1 MLEAEQRV
9 PDVAAGRPGQSGGGG
24 GGGGVG
30 GLGGAESALCFAV
43 LFEGGGGGLE
53 EAESHRVARDLRG
66 EPC

>member
-43 LFEGGGGGLE
+43 LFEGGGGGVGG
-53 EAESHRVARDLRG
+53 SRKPPSCQG
-66 EPC
+66 PPG